1 MPAFKDISGIRY
13 GRLTVLKFLQ
23 MSKKN
28 SQSRWL
34 CQCDCGTM
42 TIVGI
47 GHLNSGHTVSCGCRK
62 AETRDQTTHGHA
74 RKRKHGHAIKGS
86 QSNVYMVWCSIK
98 TRCYN
103 PNSKDFVNYGARGI
117 KMCDRWRNSFAAFL
131 ADMGEPPPGMSIDRI
146 DNSGDYEP
154 SNCRWAT
161 RLEQNH
167 NQRPKKKRS
176 ITS

>member
-1 MPAFKDISGIRY
+1 MPAFKDISGTRY

-47 GHLNSGHTVSCGCRK
+47 GHLNSGHTVSCGCERRTFNRK
-62 AETRDQTTHGHA
+62 VRL
-74 RKRKHGHAIKGS
+74 KHGHASKATGS
-86 QSNVYMVWCSIK
+86 QSRIYMIWTSIK
-98 TRCYN
+98 TRIFN
-103 PNSKDFVNYGARGI
+103 PKCKDFENYGGRGI
-117 KMCDRWRNSFAAFL
+117 KMCDRWRHSFEAFL
-131 ADMGEPPPGMSIDRI
+131 EDMGEPPPGMSIDRI

-161 RLEQNH
+161 KLEQIH
-167 NQRPKKKRS
+167 NQRPKKKSS
-176 ITS
+176 IIL